1 MTKKFLLSAL
11 TVVSFTVAHSQIKK
25 LDVNNLPKD
34 IKYEGKIID
43 AVRYTDGLG
52 DNIVLTT
59 ETGIY
64 QSKKFKHE
72 SDGSDAELFAYH
84 YIIKNGAATPTW
96 KVYDYISDCP
106 VDIEASFVKDTFQ
119 VTDLDK
125 DGTKEVWMMYKTVCH
140 GDVSPCDMKVI
151 MYEGTQKYALRGENK
166 VAVGKNDNG
175 EYQYIGGEYKADPAF
190 ANGPAAFLAFA
201 KALWAKNIM
210 QKWGE
215 E

>member
-1 MTKKFLLSAL
+1 MTKNFLLSAL

-84 YIIKNGAATPTW
+84 YIIKNGVATPTW

-106 VDIEASFVKDTFQ
+106 VDIEASFVKGTFQ

-125 DGTKEVWMMYKTVCH
+125 DGTKEVWMMYK
-140 GDVSPCDMKVI
+140 
-151 MYEGTQKYALRGENK
+151 Q
-166 VAVGKNDNG
+166 
-175 EYQYIGGEYKADPAF
+175 F
-190 ANGPAAFLAFA
+190 ATA
-201 KALWAKNIM
+201 M
-210 QKWGE
+210 
-215 E
+215 

>member
-1 MTKKFLLSAL
+1 MTKNFLLSAL

-25 LDVNNLPKD
+25 LDANNLPKD
-34 IKYEGKIID
+34 IRYEGKIID

-72 SDGSDAELFAYH
+72 ADGSDAELFAYH
-84 YIIKNGAATPTW
+84 YIIKNGVAAPTW

-175 EYQYIGGEYKADPAF
+175 EYRYIGGEYKADPAF
-190 ANGPAAFLAFA
+190 TNGPATFLTFA
-201 KALWAKNIM
+201 KALWEKNIM